1 MGHSKPMIHS
11 VIDVLNKYSPVD
23 LKDEILNYKMDFL
36 VFSSIERVSL
46 LIDIEQKFDIVI
58 DELNLVGLDF
68 DGTINDFIL
77 SVSKII
83 NKEKG
88 EI

>member
-1 MGHSKPMIHS
+1 MIHS